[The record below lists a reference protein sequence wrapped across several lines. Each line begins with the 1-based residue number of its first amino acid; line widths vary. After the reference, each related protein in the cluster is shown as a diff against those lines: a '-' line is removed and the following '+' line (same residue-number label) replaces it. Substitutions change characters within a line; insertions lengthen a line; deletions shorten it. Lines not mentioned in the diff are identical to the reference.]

1 MGEGE
6 KIKDAQISKQNISYY
21 DEIASDY
28 DNILNEDG
36 ANATIRAIVSAKFKS
51 LVKEGCVLDF
61 GGGTGR
67 DLGWLNQMQ
76 YQIIFCEP
84 SAPMRQ
90 IAIDRG
96 RKELHNKTISFLND
110 DGANFRN
117 WNETF
122 PFDKKTDAVLA
133 NFAVINCIPDIKYL
147 FDKMGLAIKPGG
159 VFLALILDNSLLK
172 RLRSN
177 LTGTLKSFVSGRPM
191 SFYVDYSGKRQQV
204 YIHSTGAIRLAAED
218 HFEFIHSERL
228 VKFGFC
234 LIHLVRK

>member
-1 MGEGE
+1 MAVDE
-6 KIKDAQISKQNISYY
+6 KIKDAQISRQNISYY
-21 DEIASDY
+21 DKIASDY

-36 ANATIRAIVSAKFKS
+36 ANTIIRSIVSARFTA
-51 LVKEGCVLDF
+51 LVKDSCVLDF

-67 DLGWLNQMQ
+67 DLGWLIQTQ

-84 SAPMRQ
+84 SAAMRQ

-96 RKELHNKTISFLND
+96 RNELHGADISFFD
-110 DGANFRN
+110 DERADFRH
-117 WNETF
+117 WTDIF
-122 PFDKKTDAVLA
+122 PFDKKVDSVLA

-159 VFLALILDNSLLK
+159 VFLALVLDYSILK
-172 RLRSN
+172 RLKSN
-177 LTGTLKSFVSGRPM
+177 LTGTLISFISGRLM
-191 SFYVDYSGKRQQV
+191 SFFIDFSGKRQQV
-204 YIHSTGAIRLAAED
+204 YIHSTGDIRRAAAE

-228 VKFGFC
+228 LKFGFC